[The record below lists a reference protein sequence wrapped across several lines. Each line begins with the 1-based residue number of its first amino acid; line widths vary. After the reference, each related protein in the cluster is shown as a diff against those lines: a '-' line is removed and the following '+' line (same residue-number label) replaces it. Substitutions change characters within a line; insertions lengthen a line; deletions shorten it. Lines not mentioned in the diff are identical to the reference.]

1 MDRFAGRAPAANL
14 GNEAA
19 GLAVLPD
26 QGQSIMHVIGVFN
39 RDGGTFKTTDMDAF
53 AARAVEVFAAHG
65 HTLEP
70 RIIDGKAL
78 LTELERAAAAAELLL
93 AGGGDG
99 TVSAAA
105 GAAYGAGIPLAVLP
119 AGTMNLFARSL
130 GIPLKL
136 EEALEILAEGEIQE
150 VDIATANG
158 RPFIHQ
164 FSVGIHP
171 KLVKLRES
179 LSYKSR
185 AGKML
190 ASTRAALGAVLNPPS
205 FNADL
210 LTRGRL
216 ERRHTAGISVSN
228 NPLDEGHLPIADR
241 LDRGVLGI
249 YVVPPL
255 TLPVMLRLAF
265 GLLRGKFRSLPEV
278 VDREAREATLFFP
291 HNRSGTVGV
300 IDGELEKLPDRIDLK
315 IHPKALRVVVPKAQV
330 PAAPADDGKALAKL
344 LASA

>member
-1 MDRFAGRAPAANL
+1 
-14 GNEAA
+14 
-19 GLAVLPD
+19 
-26 QGQSIMHVIGVFN
+26 MHVIGVFN
-39 RDGGTFKTTDMDAF
+39 RDSGTFKTTDMDAF
-53 AARAVEVFAAHG
+53 AAKAVEVFAGHG

-70 RIIDGKAL
+70 RIVDSRTL
-78 LTELERAAAAAELLL
+78 VSELTRAAGEAEMLL

-99 TVSAAA
+99 TISAAA
-105 GAAYGAGIPLAVLP
+105 GVAYRAGIPLAVLP

-130 GIPLKL
+130 GIPLRL
-136 EEALEILAEGEIQE
+136 EDALEALAGGETQA

-171 KLVKLRES
+171 KLVKLRAS
-179 LSYKSR
+179 LTYKSR
-185 AGKML
+185 LGKML
-190 ASTRAALGAVLNPPS
+190 ASVRAALAAIVNPPS

-216 ERRHTAGISVSN
+216 ERRRTAGISVSN

-249 YVVPPL
+249 YLVPPL

-265 GLLRGKFRSLPEV
+265 GLLRGKFRSLPEIM
-278 VDREAREATLFFP
+278 DREAREATLFFP
-291 HNRSGTVGV
+291 HKKSGAAGV
-300 IDGELEKLPDRIDLK
+300 MDGELERLPDRVDLK
-315 IHPKALRVVVPKAQV
+315 IHHRALRVVVPKA
-330 PAAPADDGKALAKL
+330 PAGSAPADDSKALAKL

>member
-1 MDRFAGRAPAANL
+1 
-14 GNEAA
+14 
-19 GLAVLPD
+19 
-26 QGQSIMHVIGVFN
+26 MHVIGVFN
-39 RDGGTFKTTDMDAF
+39 RDGGTFKTTDMESF
-53 AARAVEVFAAHG
+53 AAKAVEIFAAHG
-65 HTLEP
+65 HSLDP
-70 RIIDGKAL
+70 RIVEGKAL
-78 LTELERAAAAAELLL
+78 LAELERAAETAEMLL

-99 TVSAAA
+99 TISAAA
-105 GAAYGAGIPLAVLP
+105 GAAYKRGIPLAVLP

-136 EEALEILAEGEIQE
+136 DDALEALAAGEMQD
-150 VDIATANG
+150 VDIATVND

-185 AGKML
+185 VGKML
-190 ASTRAALGAVLNPPS
+190 ASSRAAVGAVLNPPR
-205 FNADL
+205 FRADL
-210 LTRGRL
+210 LTGGRL
-216 ERRHTAGISVSN
+216 EQRVTAGISVSN

-249 YVVPPL
+249 YVMQPL
-255 TLPVMLRLAF
+255 TLPVMLKLAF

-278 VDREAREATLFFP
+278 IDREAREATLFFP
-291 HNRSGTVGV
+291 RRKSGSVGV
-300 IDGELEKLPDRIDLK
+300 IDGELVKLPGRVDLK
-315 IHPKALRVVVPKAQV
+315 IHPKALRVVVPATV
-330 PAAPADDGKALAKL
+330 AAKPPADDGKGLAKL